1 MIDGLT
7 KHVQDR
13 FWDRIARSVA
23 KTGISADQV
32 TWIGAALVCV
42 NAAAYVGLQRPLV
55 FCAGIVVFE
64 LLDDLDG
71 AIARVTGTSSR
82 HGAYLDAM
90 TDRYKDVA
98 VIAAL
103 AYVHHAWVPA
113 FFGMFGA
120 TITSYAKARAGM
132 EAPISNAKW
141 PDLFERFER
150 IAFVCIMLLAVA
162 FVRVDLRDRVVAYG
176 LAIFALL
183 TNVTAVQRFAR
194 ARTIL
199 RKHDAKS

>member
-13 FWDRIARSVA
+13 FWDRVGRHLA
-23 KTGISADQV
+23 KTGITADQV
-32 TWIGAALVCV
+32 TWIGAALLCA
-42 NAAAYVGLQRPLV
+42 NAGAYAALKRPVLFV
-55 FCAGIVVFE
+55 VGIVLFE

-71 AIARVTGTSSR
+71 AVARVTGTTSR

-103 AYVHHAWVPA
+103 AYVHNAWVTA

-120 TITSYAKARAGM
+120 TVTSYAKARAGM
-132 EAPISNAKW
+132 EMPVSNAKW

-150 IAFVCIMLLAVA
+150 IAFVCMMLVVA
-162 FVRVDLRDRVVAYG
+162 ELVRVELRDRVVVWG
-176 LAIFALL
+176 LAIFAVL
-183 TNVTAVQRFAR
+183 TNVTALQRFVR
-194 ARTIL
+194 ARTLL
-199 RKHDAKS
+199 RAHDAS